1 MFSVRKSLCFV
12 VISSACLFQ
21 LDAMES
27 KEAVRPKSA
36 TIEKSEFLE
45 LLTRQKI
52 ALQSSEALKYL
63 EVYVIV
69 HADNEYQARSCLQ
82 TCLQELIRNGFDVN
96 HTVGDDCDNIPM
108 NALGW
113 FVNRALFFKSKLQE
127 NGDSETAQSDF
138 KAYVEEYVAA
148 ALRVLLEHR
157 ADPEY
162 QLIRNDGTEI
172 ISPLVYACKIFYDT
186 HCDESFMPVLELLAS
201 YSSGQQVDLLA
212 QFMSEYKAS
221 PDDPKK
227 SKIFSN
233 AIRTLQNVK
242 KVVLQKPQVQTPQT
256 QAVESRIK
264 VFEVSPRSAFSRV
277 SSSKTL
283 SSDASQLSRVSLL
296 STSSSSSSLSSVS
309 LQDTPVEVPLEEC
322 KESVSPSERV
332 RSMSVLNIYTGDRT
346 SHCRS
351 RSVPAIVYGYGH
363 AS

>member
-1 MFSVRKSLCFV
+1 MFLLRKTLCV
-12 VISSACLFQ
+12 VLMSSACLLQ

-45 LLTRQKI
+45 LLTRQKF
-52 ALQSSEALKYL
+52 ALQSSAALKYL
-63 EVYVIV
+63 ESYVIE
-69 HADNEYQARSCLQ
+69 HAANENQARLCLQ
-82 TCLQELIRNGFDVN
+82 TCLQELIGAGFDVN
-96 HTVGDDCDNIPM
+96 HAVGDDQDNIPM

-113 FVNRALFFKSKLQE
+113 FVNRAIFVKSRLHEK
-127 NGDSETAQSDF
+127 GDLETAQSDF
-138 KAYVEEYVAA
+138 KAYIEEYVAT

-162 QLIRNDGTEI
+162 QLIRNDGTEKI
-172 ISPLVYACKIFYDT
+172 VVSPLIYACKVFYDAQY
-186 HCDESFMPVLELLAS
+186 DDSFMPLLKLLAS
-201 YSSGQQVDLLA
+201 YSSGQHVDMLV
-212 QFMSEYKAS
+212 EYAS
-221 PDDPKK
+221 LRDDAKENAG
-227 SKIFSN
+227 FLN
-233 AIRTLQNVK
+233 AIHAMKTVK
-242 KVVLQKPQVQTPQT
+242 KIVPL
-256 QAVESRIK
+256 K

-296 STSSSSSSLSSVS
+296 SSSSSSSSLSSVS

-332 RSMSVLNIYTGDRT
+332 RSMSVLNVYTGDRR

-351 RSVPAIVYGYGH
+351 RSVPAIVGSYTH
-363 AS
+363 AAS